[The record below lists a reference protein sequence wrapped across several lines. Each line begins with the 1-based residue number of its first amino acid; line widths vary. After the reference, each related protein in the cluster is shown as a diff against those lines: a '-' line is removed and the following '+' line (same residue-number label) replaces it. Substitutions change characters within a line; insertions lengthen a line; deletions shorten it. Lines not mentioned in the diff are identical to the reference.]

1 MIDRALLAEFES
13 ASVPADDGGRWWDD
27 WPTYPFNFNGD
38 PKRPPWREVN
48 RTGPAR
54 FGFTRLDHLI
64 LYMIKQEA
72 IDPLDR
78 DSIRH
83 DEPLIILALSTTNS
97 AHSMSEMLSFVAWYK
112 AIGSPYKVGVNSIL
126 GERLPFV
133 TKLFREF
140 IPADK
145 IVDLDASRH
154 HVAPALWIRR
164 NLHMNSIVAWDQ
176 VPYDRQGDLLVFPS
190 LEGVVNM
197 FHESPKICMDM
208 ATRILERWS
217 KTNEPADVVMLLKT
231 SSDSSST
238 TPGRAME
245 MSPDIKMRF
254 MAAGIKVVSID
265 DFATLDDYI
274 GTIRGAKTFVTSYG
288 GPACTNRL
296 FCAPDAR
303 VIVLANEAYRWEYE
317 YPVES
322 GEYWHIRHSHL
333 FTAAKQAFILD
344 HPNVMT
350 NVEADRL
357 LALIASTAW

>member
-1 MIDRALLAEFES
+1 MIDRTLLAEFE
-13 ASVPADDGGRWWDD
+13 AAPVPADDGGRWWDD

-48 RTGPAR
+48 RIGPSHL
-54 FGFTRLDHLI
+54 GFARLDHLI
-64 LYMIKQEA
+64 LYMIKQKPDDAFDQE
-72 IDPLDR
+72 LV
-78 DSIRH
+78 RH
-83 DEPLIILALSTTNS
+83 EEPLIILALSTTNS

-112 AIGSPYKVGVNSIL
+112 AIGSPYKVGLNSIL
-126 GERLPFV
+126 SERLPFV
-133 TKLFREF
+133 VKLFREF
-140 IPADK
+140 VPADN
-145 IVDLDASRH
+145 IVDLDAGRRH
-154 HVAPALWIRR
+154 FVPAAWIRR
-164 NLHMNSIVAWDQ
+164 NLHMNSIVAWDK
-176 VPYDRQGDLLVFPS
+176 VDYERKGDLLVFPS
-190 LEGVVNM
+190 LEAVVDM

-208 ATRILERWS
+208 ATQIYERWS
-217 KTNEPADVVMLLKT
+217 KVNEPADVVMLLKT
-231 SSDSSST
+231 SSDSAST

-245 MSPDIKMRF
+245 MSADIKARF
-254 MAAGIKVVSID
+254 VAAGIRVVSID

-333 FTAAKQAFILD
+333 FTVAKQAFILD

-350 NVEADRL
+350 TVEADRL
-357 LALIASTAW
+357 LELIRSTSW